1 MTVQFSSSE
10 LTVPEGSCTI
20 EVVVL
25 KTGSTLFEV
34 VVGVSTVVTEG
45 SAGGNG
51 IE

>member
-1 MTVQFSSSE
+1 MAIQFSSSE
-10 LTVPEGSCTI
+10 LTVTEESCTI

-34 VVGVSTVVTEG
+34 VVRVSTVVTEG
-45 SAGGNG
+45 SAGGKG